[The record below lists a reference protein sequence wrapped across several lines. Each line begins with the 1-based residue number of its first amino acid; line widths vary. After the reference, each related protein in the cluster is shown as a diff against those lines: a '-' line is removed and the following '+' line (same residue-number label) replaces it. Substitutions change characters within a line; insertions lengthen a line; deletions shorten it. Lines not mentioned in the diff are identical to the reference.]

1 VVIAKTDDGKIFEI
15 IGCGLVG
22 FASGY
27 HLLVRDPGDCGGSNL
42 RWLKLD
48 KLNPARIRVF
58 NF

>member
-1 VVIAKTDDGKIFEI
+1 MIAKTDDGKIFEI
-15 IGCGLVG
+15 VKYGLVD

-27 HLLVRDPGDCGGSNL
+27 HLLVRDPGDYRGFNL

-48 KLNPARIRVF
+48 RLNLVWVRVF